1 MRILRLLSAFLGF
14 WAAQAGFAPAQT
26 AATLIADRVT
36 VDGKDGLLAE
46 GNVEVFHRGV
56 HLRAPRIAYDAATD
70 RLTIEGPIHLIEGEN
85 FILIADMAELSPD
98 LTNGILRGARIVL
111 DRQLQLA
118 AAEIRRS
125 DGRYLE
131 LEKTVASSCQVC
143 VDDPVQLWQI
153 MASRIIHDQEERQLY
168 FHDAQFRVMGVPI
181 AYLPRLRLP
190 DPTVKRATGFLI
202 PRIRS
207 TNRLGTGVQVPYFI
221 TIGDSRDLTLTPY
234 VTTTGSHTLFL
245 RYREALRSGNLQFQ
259 GALTRDD
266 LTADD
271 WRGYLFA
278 AGQFQLPRDFKLN
291 FDFEQVSD
299 INYLVDYA
307 LPQKDRLDSEIE
319 LTRTRADRYL
329 SLNAIEYTSLR
340 QTENND
346 TLPTQVANAVFIRR
360 FNPAVAGG
368 RADFR
373 LEAHALERTSS
384 ADIVGRDVRRLRGE
398 LNWSRGWAFGNG
410 MVAGADLRGFAEQY
424 YVEQDSTFASSIT
437 RSGIL
442 GALQLRWPLERTTP
456 RARHIVEPVIHLAWG
471 PDNDQSVPNEDSV
484 LVEFDEG
491 NLFSLNRFAG
501 TDRIEDG
508 LRASLGANWTRFD
521 PDGWSLGVTA
531 GRVFRIDAPS
541 QFTSASG
548 LGGRISDWLVTT
560 RLDGLGGTSL
570 VNRAVFN
577 DEFNFAKN
585 ELQFGMEI
593 ERARLKASYVWM
605 EPDLA
610 EGRPTDTSELG
621 LDAYVDLSRHWFA
634 TGDVHYDFRT
644 SRASA
649 SEIGLGYRNE
659 CVTLDFSVSRR
670 FASSTN
676 VEATTDFGLSVVLNG
691 FGQGND
697 GRRYRRSCGK

>member
-1 MRILRLLSAFLGF
+1 MRALHLLSVLIGF
-14 WAAQAGFAPAQT
+14 WAAQVSFALAQT
-26 AATLIADRVT
+26 AATLIADKIT
-36 VDGKDGLLAE
+36 IDGKNGLLAE

-56 HLRAPRIAYDAATD
+56 HLRAPRIVYDAATD
-70 RLTIEGPIHLIEGEN
+70 RLTIEGPIQLIEGEN

-98 LTNGILRGARIVL
+98 LANGILRGARIVL
-111 DRQLQLA
+111 DQQLQLA
-118 AAEIRRS
+118 AAEIHRV

-131 LEKTVASSCQVC
+131 LNKTVASSCQVC
-143 VDDPVQLWQI
+143 VDDPVPLWQI
-153 MASRIIHDQEERQLY
+153 MAGRIIHDREKRRLY

-190 DPTVKRATGFLI
+190 DPTVERATGFLI

-234 VTTTGSHTLFL
+234 VTTTGSHTLFM
-245 RYREALRSGNLQFQ
+245 RYREALRSGRLQVQ

-291 FDFEQVSD
+291 FDFERVSD
-299 INYLVDYA
+299 TDYLVDYA

-319 LTRTRADRYL
+319 LTRTRADRYV

-340 QTENND
+340 QAEDND
-346 TLPTQVANAVFIRR
+346 TLPRQVANAVFVRR
-360 FNPAVAGG
+360 FNPAVLGG

-373 LEAHALERTSS
+373 FEGYALERTSS
-384 ADIVGRDVRRLRGE
+384 TNIVGRDIKRLRSE
-398 LNWSRGWAFGNG
+398 LNWSRGWTFGNG
-410 MVAGADLRGFAEQY
+410 MVAGADLRVFADQY
-424 YVEQDSTFASSIT
+424 YVEQDSTFEASIT
-437 RSGIL
+437 RSGAL
-442 GALQLRWPLERTTP
+442 GALQLRWPLERTTS

-484 LVEFDEG
+484 LVEFEEG
-491 NLFSLNRFAG
+491 NLFSLSRFAG

-508 LRASLGANWTRFD
+508 LRAGVGVGWTRSD
-521 PDGWSLGVTA
+521 PDGWSLGVMA
-531 GRVFRIDAPS
+531 GRVLRADSPP

-548 LGGRISDWLVTT
+548 LGGTISDWLVTT
-560 RLDGLGGTSL
+560 RLDGLGGVSL
-570 VNRAVFN
+570 INRAVFN
-577 DEFNFAKN
+577 DEFGFAKN

-593 ERARLKASYVWM
+593 EQARLKASYVWM

-621 LDAYVDLSRHWFA
+621 LDVYVDLSRHWFA
-634 TGDVHYDFRT
+634 RGDVSYDFRT
-644 SRASA
+644 DRTST

-659 CVTLDFSVSRR
+659 CVTVDFSVSRR
-670 FASSTN
+670 LASSTN

-697 GRRYRRSCGK
+697 GRQFRRSCRK